1 MVLTLHHLSL
11 SQSERIIWLAEEL
24 GIEYKYVHHNRD
36 PLFSPQSIKDL
47 HPAGTAPVMEDDPS
61 PVTGSKVV
69 IAESG
74 AIADYLIAV
83 YGNGRLG
90 RSPKDGAEYASY
102 LEWFHFANGSLQPT
116 LFRVMMARGPASDPE
131 SPIVARTVAKWKHL
145 LDMMD
150 ARLGETGAYLAGK
163 ELSAAD
169 IMTVCTLTTMR
180 GFCPVELDTVK
191 NENILAYLKR
201 VGERPA
207 YQKAMLKCE
216 GEGFKPVLG
225 PKAEVFDILKPKI

>member
-1 MVLTLHHLSL
+1 MVLTLHHLGL

-24 GIEYKYVHHNRD
+24 GIEYKYVHHSRD
-36 PLFSPQSIKDL
+36 PIFSPQSIKDL

-61 PVTGSKVV
+61 PVTGSRVV

-90 RSPKDGAEYASY
+90 RTPRDGAEYSSY

-116 LFRVMMARGPASDPE
+116 LFRLMMAGGPASDPN
-131 SPIVARTVAKWKHL
+131 SPIVARTRAKWDHL
-145 LDMMD
+145 LDMMN
-150 ARLGETGAYLAGK
+150 ARLGDTGAYLAGK

-180 GFCPVELDTVK
+180 GFCPIEFDTVK
-191 NENILAYLKR
+191 NGNILAYLKR
-201 VGERPA
+201 IGERPA

-216 GEGFKPVLG
+216 GEHFKPILG

>member
-1 MVLTLHHLSL
+1 MVLTLHHLGL

-24 GIEYKYVHHNRD
+24 GLDYKYVHHKRD
-36 PLFSPQSIKDL
+36 PIFSPQSIKDL

-74 AIADYLIAV
+74 AIADYIISV

-90 RSPKDGAEYASY
+90 RTPKDGAEYAPY

-116 LFRVMMARGPASDPE
+116 LFRVMMAKGPASDPK
-131 SPIVARTVAKWKHL
+131 SPIVARTVAKWEHQ
-145 LDMMD
+145 LDLMD

-163 ELSAAD
+163 ELTAAD
-169 IMTVCTLTTMR
+169 IMNIFTLTTMR
-180 GFCPVELDTVK
+180 GFVPVELDTVRNK
-191 NENILAYLKR
+191 NILAWLER
-201 VGERPA
+201 IGQRPA
-207 YQKAMLKCE
+207 YQKAMKKCE
-216 GEGFKPVLG
+216 GENFKPILG
-225 PKAEVFDILKPKI
+225 SKAEVFDILKPRI